1 MLIMLF
7 SVVQPPYEIYV
18 GEDKHESKNFEYIRC
33 VTLVW
38 FYVPQKDNDNSHNV
52 FFGVSVT

>member
-52 FFGVSVT
+52 FFWC